1 MNINSMHTSFKIEK
15 NSIKKAY
22 VFSSSLAGLSEAR
35 RSWLADILHG
45 GGAEIKE
52 KRMLK
57 SFRS

>member
-1 MNINSMHTSFKIEK
+1 MHTSFKIEK

-22 VFSSSLAGLSEAR
+22 VFSFSLAGLSEAR